1 MAFATNKQSGAQE
14 KRRSPLAGWLG
25 KKPAVDTDEI
35 PAMDVAAGLDRALR
49 NRKAVIEGAEVE
61 ERENPVRDALTSIEA
76 ALYAIDRVRDILE
89 QACEVALSAKSVEE
103 EGGRALLA
111 ESYDEL
117 RLSINDSLDKID
129 PRAAILIGKGQRH
142 IDVMLGGRAK
152 YSVSPMRLDV
162 SEKGLDLPPPVEA
175 FSSYEEIDIILDH
188 LDKALGRADRAAASY
203 CRDAQYLIAR
213 MRADLEEASSNAA

>member
-1 MAFATNKQSGAQE
+1 MAFAINKQQSADPE

-25 KKPAVDTDEI
+25 KRNDPSEDEI

-49 NRKAVIEGAEVE
+49 NRRATIDESSSEGK
-61 ERENPVRDALTSIEA
+61 ENPVRDALTAIEA

-89 QACEVALSAKSVEE
+89 QACEVAISAKDVDDA
-103 EGGRALLA
+103 GGRSLLA

-117 RLSINDSLDKID
+117 RLSINEALEKID
-129 PRAAILIGKGQRH
+129 PRAAVLIGKGQRH
-142 IDVMLGGRAK
+142 IDVMLGGRTK

-162 SEKGLDLPPPVEA
+162 SEKGLDLPPPADA
-175 FSSYEEIDIILDH
+175 FATYEEIDTVLDH

-213 MRADLEEASSNAA
+213 MKADLAASNAA

>member
-1 MAFATNKQSGAQE
+1 MAFATNKQSGEQA

-25 KKPAVDTDEI
+25 KKGDAGDEI
-35 PAMDVAAGLDRALR
+35 PAMDVAGGLDRALR
-49 NRKAVIEGAEVE
+49 NRRANIEESNE
-61 ERENPVRDALTSIEA
+61 ETRENPVRDALTAIEA

-89 QACEVALSAKSVEE
+89 QACEVALSAKDVED

-129 PRAAILIGKGQRH
+129 PRAAVLIGKGQRH
-142 IDVMLGGRAK
+142 IDVMLGGRTK

-162 SEKGLDLPPPVEA
+162 SEKGLDLPPPAEA
-175 FSSYEEIDIILDH
+175 FSSYEEIDIVLDH

-213 MRADLEEASSNAA
+213 MKADLENSDAA

>member
-25 KKPAVDTDEI
+25 KKPAVDADEI

-49 NRKAVIEGAEVE
+49 NRKAVIEGADVE

-117 RLSINDSLDKID
+117 RLSINDSLEKID

-162 SEKGLDLPPPVEA
+162 SEKGLDLPPPAEA